1 LWYWG
6 NREAVARASVR
17 YELACIVP
25 GFNLAHKE
33 GFDSDSTR
41 VEKYEYRDARK
52 VHTVLSS
59 IH

>member
-1 LWYWG
+1 
-6 NREAVARASVR
+6 VARASVR